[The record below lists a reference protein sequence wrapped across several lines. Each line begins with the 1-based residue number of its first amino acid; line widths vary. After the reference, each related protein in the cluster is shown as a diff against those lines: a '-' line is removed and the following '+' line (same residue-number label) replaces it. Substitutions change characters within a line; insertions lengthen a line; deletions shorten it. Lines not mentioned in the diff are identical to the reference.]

1 MIFVWRLTWLGFSG
15 SDVTALTKD
24 AAMGPLRS
32 LGEALLTTKR
42 EEIRPIEFDDFV
54 TSLRKIR
61 PSVSKQS
68 LKAFEKWNDEFGSKG

>member
-1 MIFVWRLTWLGFSG
+1 
-15 SDVTALTKD
+15 
-24 AAMGPLRS
+24 MGPLRS